1 MICES
6 QQFAIENLVTIL
18 WWKEEGAI
26 TLSPLLRMNLLKS
39 LDNIRQYFDE
49 AEILQRL
56 DQLIDK
62 YQTHLYENNES
73 ESDGVSQGTDTVSD
87 HECQPAQSIRNI
99 MKAFEEL
106 KTPEDTSALKDLTLE

>member
-1 MICES
+1 
-6 QQFAIENLVTIL
+6 
-18 WWKEEGAI
+18 
-26 TLSPLLRMNLLKS
+26 MNLLKS

-62 YQTHLYENNES
+62 YQTHLYEQEDNES

-87 HECQPAQSIRNI
+87 HECQPVQSIRNI

-106 KTPEDTSALKDLTLE
+106 KTPDETSPLKDLISE